1 MKNSFD
7 YLFKEAN
14 FPKELE
20 KELEKVLSYKKV
32 KKREI
37 LLSANTYVNKLF
49 FVVDGCLRSFYE
61 DGEAREHTL
70 HFAVDNAA
78 ITDFVAL
85 YNKKLSSLYI
95 ECVTDTIIIEIDF
108 IKYEKA
114 LIKYKELES
123 FQRVVYERHIST
135 LSNRILNQLTLTATE
150 RYKLFL
156 IEFPKVNELAPN
168 RHIASYLGIAQQSL
182 SRLKNEI

>member
-7 YLFKEAN
+7 YLFKDAN

-20 KELEKVLSYKKV
+20 KELEKMMSYKKV

-37 LLSANTYVNKLF
+37 LLSANTYVKKIFL
-49 FVVDGCLRSFYE
+49 VVDGCLRSFYQDE
-61 DGEAREHTL
+61 EAREHTL

-85 YNKKLSSLYI
+85 YNKKLSSLSI

-108 IKYEKA
+108 IKYLNA

-156 IEFPKVNELAPN
+156 AEFPQVNEIAPN
-168 RHIASYLGIAQQSL
+168 HHIASYLGMAQQSL
-182 SRLKNEI
+182 SRLKSQI

>member
-7 YLFKEAN
+7 YLFKDTN
-14 FPKELE
+14 FSKELE
-20 KELEKVLSYKKV
+20 KELEKMLSYKKA

-37 LLSANTYVNKLF
+37 LLSANNYVNKLF
-49 FVVDGCLRSFYE
+49 FVVDGCLRSFYQDE
-61 DGEAREHTL
+61 EAREHTL
-70 HFAVDNAA
+70 HFATDNAA

-108 IKYEKA
+108 IKYGKA

-123 FQRVVYERHIST
+123 FQRVVYEKHIST
-135 LSNRILNQLTLTATE
+135 LSNRILNQLTLSATK

-156 IEFPKVNELAPN
+156 AEFPQVNELAPDH
-168 RHIASYLGIAQQSL
+168 HIASYLGIAQQSL
-182 SRLKNEI
+182 SRLKSQI

>member
-7 YLFKEAN
+7 DIFKDTN
-14 FPKELE
+14 FSVELE
-20 KELEKVLSYKKV
+20 KELEKMLTFKKV

-49 FVVDGCLRSFYE
+49 FVVDGCLRSFYQDE
-61 DGEAREHTL
+61 EAREHTL

-95 ECVTDTIIIEIDF
+95 ECVTDSVIIEIDISKIEKLYF
-108 IKYEKA
+108 KYN
-114 LIKYKELES
+114 ELES
-123 FQRVVYERHIST
+123 FQRVVYERHITT
-135 LSNRILNQLTLTATE
+135 LSTRMLNQLRLSAAE

-156 IEFPKVNELAPN
+156 AEFPQVNELASN
-168 RHIASYLGIAQQSL
+168 QHIASYLGIAQQSL
-182 SRLKNEI
+182 SRLKSQI